1 MRFMDII
8 EERAM
13 SQSFNSESYNA
24 IVRVKDLTL
33 NLLSLFHEAKKD
45 QRCVWGVGGGVR
57 ARICLAV

>member
-13 SQSFNSESYNA
+13 PQSFNSESYNA

-45 QRCVWGVGGGVR
+45 QRCGVGGGVR

>member
-13 SQSFNSESYNA
+13 PQSFNSESYNA

-45 QRCVWGVGGGVR
+45 QRCVVGEVLEHVF
-57 ARICLAV
+57 A

>member
-13 SQSFNSESYNA
+13 PQSFNSESYNA

-45 QRCVWGVGGGVR
+45 QRCGVGEVLEHVF
-57 ARICLAV
+57 A